1 MPRPLRAVESLTS
14 ALTKTA
20 FGTFNMIVPNRLSI
34 LIFHRVHA
42 IADSIFP
49 SEPDA
54 RRFDRL
60 MRFIATSFNVI
71 RLGDAATKLASGK
84 LPARSLVITFDDG
97 YADNAEVAL
106 PILRRY
112 GLVATFFVS
121 TGFLDGGRMWNDSV
135 IECLRNTRKEHVDL
149 EEFGLGRVILNNA
162 EARQHTIEA
171 LLRRIKYL
179 TLAERQEAIAHLQ
192 RLCDLSTLPSNLMMC
207 TDQVRELHAAGMEC
221 GGHTVNHPIL
231 QSLSLNDARD
241 EIEQG
246 KRHLE
251 SIIDAPVDV
260 FAYPNGK
267 PDQDYSAKHARLVEN
282 LGFRCA
288 VTTAKG
294 SAQPGDDLF
303 QIPRYSPW
311 GTSLPVWSARLLM
324 NQAQRRYDVAYSA

>member
-1 MPRPLRAVESLTS
+1 MESLT
-14 ALTKTA
+14 ATLTKTA
-20 FGTFNMIVPNRLSI
+20 FGTLNMIVPNRLSI

-42 IADSIFP
+42 SADSIFP

-54 RRFDRL
+54 RSFDHM
-60 MRFIATSFNVI
+60 MRFVAKSFNVI
-71 RLGDAATKLASGK
+71 SLGEAAAGLAAGRLPSRAM
-84 LPARSLVITFDDG
+84 VITFDDG

-112 GLVATFFVS
+112 GLNATFFVS

-135 IECLRNTRKEHVDL
+135 IECLRNTRKTDLDL
-149 EEFGLGRVILNNA
+149 EEFGLGRVTLNDA
-162 EARQHTIEA
+162 GARRHAIEA
-171 LLRRIKYL
+171 LLPKIKYL
-179 TLAERQEAIAHLQ
+179 TLTERQEAITRLQ
-192 RLCDLSTLPSNLMMC
+192 RLCDLSTLPTDLMMR

-231 QSLSLNDARD
+231 QSLSLNDARE
-241 EIEQG
+241 EIGQG

-251 SIIDAPVDV
+251 SIIDAPIKV

-267 PDQDYSAKHARLVEN
+267 PDQDYSAQHARLVEE
-282 LGFRCA
+282 LGFTCA

-294 SAQPGDDLF
+294 AAQPGDDLF

-311 GTSLPVWSARLLM
+311 GNSLAVWATRLFM
-324 NQAQRRYDVAYSA
+324 NQAQRGFDLATPAVST

>member
-1 MPRPLRAVESLTS
+1 MESLTA
-14 ALTKTA
+14 ALTKTV

-42 IADSIFP
+42 TADSIFP

-54 RRFDRL
+54 RSFDRL

-71 RLGDAATKLASGK
+71 RLGDAAAGLASGK
-84 LPARSLVITFDDG
+84 LPSRSLAITFDDG

-135 IECLRNTRKEHVDL
+135 IECLRNTRKPYLDL
-149 EEFGLGRVILNNA
+149 DEFGLGRAILNDA
-162 EARQHTIEA
+162 EARRHTIEA
-171 LLRRIKYL
+171 LLSRIKYL
-179 TLAERQEAIAHLQ
+179 TLAERQEAIARLQ
-192 RLCDLSTLPSNLMMC
+192 RLCALSTLPTGLMMR
-207 TDQVRELHAAGMEC
+207 TEQVRELHAAGMEC

-231 QSLSLNDARD
+231 QSLSLNDARN

-251 SIIDAPVDV
+251 SIVDAPIDV

-267 PDQDYSAKHARLVEN
+267 PDQDYSAEHARLVDE

-294 SAQPGDDLF
+294 VAQPGDDLF

-311 GTSLPVWSARLLM
+311 GSSLPVWSARLLM
-324 NQAQRRYDVAYSA
+324 NQAQRGYDVASRS

>member
-1 MPRPLRAVESLTS
+1 MESLT
-14 ALTKTA
+14 ATLTKTA
-20 FGTFNMIVPNRLSI
+20 FGTLNMIVPNRLSI

-42 IADSIFP
+42 TADSIFP

-54 RRFDRL
+54 QGFDRL
-60 MRFIATSFNVI
+60 MRFVAKGFNVI
-71 RLGDAATKLASGK
+71 SLGDAAAGLAAGR
-84 LPARSLVITFDDG
+84 LPSRSLVITFDDG

-112 GLVATFFVS
+112 GLVATFFIS

-135 IECLRNTRKEHVDL
+135 IECLRNTPKAALDL
-149 EEFGLGRVILNNA
+149 EEFGLGNVSLDGP
-162 EARQHTIEA
+162 EARRQAIEA
-171 LLRRIKYL
+171 LLPRIKYL
-179 TLAERQEAIAHLQ
+179 PLTGRQEAIARLQ
-192 RLCDLSTLPSNLMMC
+192 KLCDLSTLPTDLMMR
-207 TDQVRELHAAGMEC
+207 TEQVRELHAAGMEC

-231 QSLSLNDARD
+231 QSLSLDDARD
-241 EIEQG
+241 EIDQG

-251 SIIDAPVDV
+251 SIVDAPIDV

-267 PDQDYSAKHARLVEN
+267 PDQDYSAEHARLVKD

-294 SAQPGDDLF
+294 AAQPGDDLF

-311 GTSLPVWSARLLM
+311 GSSLPVWSARLLM
-324 NQAQRRYDVAYSA
+324 NQARRGFDVATQVASPE

>member
-1 MPRPLRAVESLTS
+1 MLTS
-14 ALTKTA
+14 TLTKSA
-20 FGTFNMIVPNRLSI
+20 FGALNLFAPNRLSI

-42 IADSIFP
+42 TADAIFP

-54 RRFDRL
+54 RRFEQL
-60 MRFIATSFNVI
+60 MRFVAKTFKVMS
-71 RLGDAATKLASGK
+71 LGEAATRLAAGK
-84 LPARSLVITFDDG
+84 LPSRALAITFDDG

-106 PILRRY
+106 PILRRH
-112 GLVATFFVS
+112 GLVATFFIS

-135 IECLRNTRKEHVDL
+135 IECLRNTRKTTLDL
-149 EEFGLGRVILNNA
+149 DEFGLGQVNVNTVEERRQAIEILLPRV
-162 EARQHTIEA
+162 
-171 LLRRIKYL
+171 KYL
-179 TLAERQEAIAHLQ
+179 TLTERESAIARLQ
-192 RLCDLSTLPSNLMMC
+192 HICDLATLPTDLMMR

-246 KRHLE
+246 KRRLE
-251 SIIDAPVDV
+251 SIIDSDIDV

-267 PDQDYSAKHARLVEN
+267 PEHDYSAKHARLVQE

-294 SAQPGDDLF
+294 AAQQGDDLF

-311 GTSLPVWSARLLM
+311 NSSLPVWSARLLM
-324 NQAQRRYDVAYSA
+324 NTVQRSFDVAM